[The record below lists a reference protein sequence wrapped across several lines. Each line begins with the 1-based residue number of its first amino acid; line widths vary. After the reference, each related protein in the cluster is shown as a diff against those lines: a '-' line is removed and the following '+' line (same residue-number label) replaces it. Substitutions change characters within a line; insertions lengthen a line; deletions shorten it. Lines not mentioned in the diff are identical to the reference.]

1 MSTDP
6 KSGASALFALSLLL
20 RGVPEDM
27 PPDERNHDLRRRI
40 GQMVELRGVPL
51 TPAERQR
58 VAECDDPDLLYRWL
72 GRAAFGGGPADVFR
86 EEDEDVA
93 GAPVTE

>member
-6 KSGASALFALSLLL
+6 KSGASALLALSLLL
-20 RGVPEDM
+20 RGIPEET
-27 PPDERNHDLRRRI
+27 PLDERNRDLRRRI
-40 GQMVELRGVPL
+40 EQMVELRGVPL

-58 VAECDDPDLLYRWL
+58 VAECDDPALLHRWL

-86 EEDEDVA
+86 DDDEDIA
-93 GAPVTE
+93 GAPVPE